1 MSTSKSEVT
10 PSPFGIAEIGLAFL
24 VLYNLIFFL
33 GKFGPAPIA
42 DPLAGIFGGIQAN
55 KGALTLLEL
64 IGTLGVFIDLVIR
77 YDQHAEHPWFRR
89 RLRVFFAG
97 LVILAFFFKVFIN
110 YLDSAY
116 LTT

>member
-1 MSTSKSEVT
+1 MKTSPST
-10 PSPFGIAEIGLAFL
+10 PSSSSFGIAEIGLAFL
-24 VLYNLIFFL
+24 ILYNLIFFL
-33 GKFGPAPIA
+33 GKFGPEVIA
-42 DPLAGIFGGIQAN
+42 SPLAGIFTGIQAN

-64 IGTLGVFIDLVIR
+64 LGTLGVFIDLVIR
-77 YDQHAEHPWFRR
+77 YDAHAEHPWLHR
-89 RLRVFFAG
+89 RLRLFFVG